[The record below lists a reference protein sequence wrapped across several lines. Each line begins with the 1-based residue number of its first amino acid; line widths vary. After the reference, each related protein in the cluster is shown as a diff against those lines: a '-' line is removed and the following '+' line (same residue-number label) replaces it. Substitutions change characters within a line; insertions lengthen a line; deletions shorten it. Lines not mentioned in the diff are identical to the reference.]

1 MPNHQPK
8 DEELKIYDEIS
19 LLAKSLWEAS
29 KVIEGLNTDPK
40 MFSIV
45 LFKRLWSN
53 HRAFTLL
60 WNNDFR
66 LEGDIVLRSGL
77 EAAICIA
84 ANFHLRE
91 DFVHLMRRDAAFSVQ
106 SDIKMV
112 RDTGAKP
119 AVAEAGAVLRMLVA
133 GIPDGVKAAK
143 LDWKVLAEQG
153 GAKHLYGFHRALS
166 GRSSH
171 VTGLSIL
178 PDFASVDGTTEKQ
191 DELKHLTK
199 KMHLMMMAGA
209 TLHGSLIH
217 AQMIDDQNHVGI
229 ANGLVER
236 LNVLSKKW
244 PGVPQ

>member
-1 MPNHQPK
+1 M
-8 DEELKIYDEIS
+8 
-19 LLAKSLWEAS
+19 SLWDIS

-60 WNNDFR
+60 WNSDFR

-84 ANFHLRE
+84 ANFQLRE
-91 DFVHLMRRDAAFSVQ
+91 DFVQLMRRDAAFSVQ

-112 RDTGAKP
+112 RDKGAKQ
-119 AVAEAGAVLRMLVA
+119 AVAEAEAVLRMLLA
-133 GIPDGVKAAK
+133 GLPDGVKAAK
-143 LDWKVLAEQG
+143 LNWKDLAERG
-153 GAKHLYGFHRALS
+153 GVKQLYGFHRALS

-178 PDFASVDGTTEKQ
+178 PDFALVDETPEKQ
-191 DELKHLTK
+191 DELRGLTK

-209 TLHGSLIH
+209 TLRGSLIH
-217 AQMIDDQNHVGI
+217 AQMIDAQNHIGT

-236 LNVLSKKW
+236 LNVLSERW